1 MASTGLTALVPAP
14 INRGSMTAPEIFGV
28 LSASQS
34 AEILNWLANHDRPA
48 YRNCAS
54 MLATRRKLRP
64 VFVERKPRDEKNQW
78 MQDALTR
85 PANADLALEILQ
97 VWTLGNNLAMV
108 AEFLDALAISHD
120 GKGLID
126 QIPSEPPAEKV
137 QSAVEALLA
146 NHGVFQVFV
155 YLHLFAGMDEEGW
168 LTLKGLLATHPAL
181 APVTLAKAA

>member
-1 MASTGLTALVPAP
+1 
-14 INRGSMTAPEIFGV
+14 
-28 LSASQS
+28 
-34 AEILNWLANHDRPA
+34 
-48 YRNCAS
+48 
-54 MLATRRKLRP
+54 
-64 VFVERKPRDEKNQW
+64 

-126 QIPSEPPAEKV
+126 QIPSEPSAEKV

-146 NHGVFQVFV
+146 NHGVFPVFV
-155 YLHLFAGMDEEGW
+155 YLHLFAGMDDEGW